1 MIHKEITY
9 CDFCLAV
16 DIDRNDKNQSF
27 MDRTY
32 VFNSDGNGG
41 GGSRIDINS
50 LLPGVMGRGIDPA
63 YLALMNGNGGFGGQN
78 GIWGVIYLAIVAS
91 IFGWNNGGFGGF
103 GRGNG
108 LPAELAGN
116 EGRELLMSAI
126 QGNGN
131 AINQIAST
139 LNCSTQQVQ
148 SALANI
154 QNSVGLTGTQ
164 IINAIQSGNSGIVN
178 QLSTCCCNILQSIE
192 RQGAATQLQACQ
204 NMNALTNAMTNNTRD
219 LRDATQSQTQAILAK
234 LDAAETR
241 VLQDKLDAERQKN
254 ATLAAQ
260 INNEHQTQAI
270 MASVAQ
276 QNAPIVAALQALQ
289 SDVDGLKCKL
299 PNTVSVPYPQL
310 SVYNP
315 EIARAAAYGAAAGNF
330 AGGCAYGYNGG
341 FWG

>member
-1 MIHKEITY
+1 
-9 CDFCLAV
+9 
-16 DIDRNDKNQSF
+16 

-32 VFNSDGNGG
+32 VFNSDGGAG

-50 LLPGVMGRGIDPA
+50 LLPGMAGRGIDPGV
-63 YLALMNGNGGFGGQN
+63 LALMNGNGGFGGQN

-103 GRGNG
+103 GGRGNG
-108 LPAELAGN
+108 IPAELAGN

-148 SALANI
+148 AALSNI

-178 QLSTCCCNILQSIE
+178 QLSTCCCNILQAVE
-192 RQGAATQLQACQ
+192 RQGAATQLQNCQ
-204 NMNALTNAMTNNTRD
+204 NMNALTNTMNANTLS
-219 LRDATQSQTQAILAK
+219 LRDGATANTNAILAK
-234 LDAAETR
+234 LSDMQNQAQ
-241 VLQDKLDAERQKN
+241 QDKIASLTAQLTAAQSEISQRNQN
-254 ATLAAQ
+254 ATILNAVSQQIAPLAAG
-260 INNEHQTQAI
+260 
-270 MASVAQ
+270 
-276 QNAPIVAALQALQ
+276 LQALQ
-289 SDVDGLKCKL
+289 GDVDGIKCKL

-310 SVYNP
+310 QVYNP
-315 EIARAAAYGAAAGNF
+315 EVARAAAYGAAAGNY
-330 AGGCAYGYNGG
+330 AGSYCAYGNAG

>member
-1 MIHKEITY
+1 
-9 CDFCLAV
+9 
-16 DIDRNDKNQSF
+16 

-32 VFNSDGNGG
+32 VFNSDGGAG

-50 LLPGVMGRGIDPA
+50 LLPGMMSRGIDPGM
-63 YLALMNGNGGFGGQN
+63 LALMNNNGFGGEN
-78 GIWGVIYLAIVAS
+78 GIWGVIYLAIICS
-91 IFGWNNGGFGGF
+91 IFGWNGNGGFGFG

-108 LPAELAGN
+108 IPAELAGN

-131 AINQIAST
+131 AINQIASS
-139 LNCSTQQVQ
+139 LNCNAQQVQ
-148 SALANI
+148 AALNNI

-204 NMNALTNAMTNNTRD
+204 NMNALTKTMNDNTLA
-219 LRDATQSQTQAILAK
+219 LRDASQAQTQAILAK

-241 VLQDKLDAERQKN
+241 VLQDKLDAERQKS

-260 INNEHQTQAI
+260 LNNEHQTQTI
-270 MASVAQ
+270 MGSLAQ
-276 QNAPIVAALQALQ
+276 QIAPLAAGIQALQ
-289 SDVDGLKCKL
+289 GEVDGIKCKL

-315 EIARAAAYGAAAGNF
+315 EIARAAAYGAAAGNY
-330 AGGCAYGYNGG
+330 AGGYCAYGANPG

>member
-1 MIHKEITY
+1 
-9 CDFCLAV
+9 
-16 DIDRNDKNQSF
+16 

-32 VFNSDGNGG
+32 VFNSDGNSGG
-41 GGSRIDINS
+41 GGSRIDIQS
-50 LLPGVMGRGIDPA
+50 LLPGMMNRGIDPGM
-63 YLALMNGNGGFGGQN
+63 LALMNNNGFGGEN
-78 GIWGVIYLAIVAS
+78 GIWGVIYLAIICS
-91 IFGWNNGGFGGF
+91 IFGWNGNGGFGFG

-108 LPAELAGN
+108 IPAELAGN

-126 QGNGN
+126 QGNGS
-131 AINQIAST
+131 AIQQIASS

-148 SALANI
+148 TALCNI

-178 QLSTCCCNILQSIE
+178 QLSTCCCNILQAVE
-192 RQGAATQLQACQ
+192 RQGAATQLQNCQ
-204 NMNALTNAMTNNTRD
+204 NMNALTKTMNDNTLA
-219 LRDATQSQTQAILAK
+219 LRDASQAQTQAILAK

-241 VLQDKLDAERQKN
+241 VLQDKLDAERQKS

-260 INNEHQTQAI
+260 LNNEHQTQAI
-270 MASVAQ
+270 MGSVAQ
-276 QNAPIVAALQALQ
+276 QIAPLAAGIQALQ
-289 SDVDGLKCKL
+289 GEVDGIKCKL

-315 EIARAAAYGAAAGNF
+315 EIARAAAYGAAAGNY
-330 AGGCAYGYNGG
+330 AGGYCAYGANPG